1 MNDIASVNESLFES
15 IESIKHVN
23 EYGQEYWTARE
34 LQPVL
39 EYVEWRKF
47 KAAIVK
53 AMDAC
58 EASNGKV
65 SDHLGD
71 AAKSQTKNKPP
82 AGGRKGSL
90 SNESHQ

>member
-1 MNDIASVNESLFES
+1 MNSIEPVNESLFES
-15 IESIKHVN
+15 IKHIN

-34 LQPVL
+34 LQPML

-58 EASNGKV
+58 EASNNKASLHFVG
-65 SDHLGD
+65 
-71 AAKSQTKNKPP
+71 AAKSSPMPN
-82 AGGRKGSL
+82 GGYR
-90 SNESHQ
+90 